1 MSKASLGSL
10 LTAIAQLPEFFGES
24 IGFGS
29 RLVDCSVTQCLA
41 DAAHLAAAAAV
52 AAASTHAAPVSAA
65 APTNAVAAAAG
76 VSEESFNRWL
86 LREPQIIV
94 WLPTHFRLI
103 SSKGIR
109 HGTKCS
115 KCKMDDIIGMRYDR
129 V

>member
-41 DAAHLAAAAAV
+41 DAAHL